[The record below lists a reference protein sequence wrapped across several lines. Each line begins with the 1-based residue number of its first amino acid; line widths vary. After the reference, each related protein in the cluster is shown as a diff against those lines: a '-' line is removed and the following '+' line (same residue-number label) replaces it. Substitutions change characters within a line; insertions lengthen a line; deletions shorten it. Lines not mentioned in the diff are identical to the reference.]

1 MLAGGSLGSH
11 PLATTFAAPEAPNP
25 TPTGGGAAGLLL
37 LRVGSFLLALML
49 A

>member
-1 MLAGGSLGSH
+1 MLAGGALGSH
-11 PLATTFAAPEAPNP
+11 PLATTFDAPAAPNP

>member
-1 MLAGGSLGSH
+1 MGTH
-11 PLATTFAAPEAPNP
+11 PLATTFEAGDIPAP